1 MRIPS
6 LDCYMQSEKSNMP
19 VIVKDEMLV
28 KGVAFYLDSE
38 LPSEAKFLLDDFRMA
53 VNNAIRAGLQVR
65 VTSRNA
71 LIKIAYK
78 DFREQHPRMF
88 AQHLVSAFEVT
99 GSILKNH
106 RRRVRKGITCRIP
119 FVKRLMMKAENQ
131 AYRLDRKSGV
141 IDLPIRAGCHVE
153 LRLIVSQY
161 HRRYLD
167 DMTLSLGSLTVLPNR
182 VIVAFR
188 KDAPKPFFPKSALS
202 LDTNERSLDGV
213 FVEGDVAKA
222 VKADFPEVAIIQQ
235 RHHDRRK
242 RLQKKKAH
250 DRRTSRNLCRREGA
264 REHHRVDYGL
274 HQVAISVLKFA
285 EKRRS
290 AIVLE
295 DLRGMRPKRSKEL
308 NRRLSLWP
316 RRKLLQIIE
325 YKAQWKGIP
334 VVKVD
339 PRNSSRTCP
348 ICGRIQYSRMGTEFA
363 CECGW
368 RLDRHINASLNLLQT
383 AISNGMAG
391 GLRFNPGAFQ
401 HDVMMILYEPAM
413 AARSEPNGTSGVVGV
428 A

>member
-1 MRIPS
+1 
-6 LDCYMQSEKSNMP
+6 
-19 VIVKDEMLV
+19 MLV
-28 KGVAFYLDSE
+28 KGVVFYLESG
-38 LPSEAKFLLDDFRMA
+38 LPSEVKSLLEDFRLA
-53 VNNAIRAGLQVR
+53 VNNSIRAGLQAR

-71 LIKIAYK
+71 LTKLAYK
-78 DFREQHPRMF
+78 DFRQEHPRMYS
-88 AQHLVSAFEVT
+88 QHLVSAFEVA

-106 RRRVRKGITCRIP
+106 RKRFRKGVTDRIP

-131 AYRLDRKSGV
+131 AYKLDRKAGV

-153 LRLIVSQY
+153 LRLVVSQY

-188 KDAPKPFFPKSALS
+188 KDTPKPFFPKSALS

-213 FVEGDVAKA
+213 FVKGDVAKV

-250 DRRTSRNLCRREGA
+250 DRRTMGRLTRREGA
-264 REHHRVDYGL
+264 RERHRIDHRL
-274 HQVAISVLKFA
+274 HQVANSVLKFA
-285 EKRRS
+285 EERRS

-295 DLRGMRPKRSKEL
+295 DLKGMRPKRSREL
-308 NRRLSLWP
+308 NRRLSMWP
-316 RRKLLQIIE
+316 RRKLHQIIE
-325 YKAQWKGIP
+325 YKAQWRGIP

-348 ICGRIQYSRMGTEFA
+348 TCGRTQYSRMGAEFA

-368 RLDRHINASLNLLQT
+368 HIDRHINASINLLQT
-383 AISNGMAG
+383 AISKGMAG

-413 AARSEPNGTSGVVGV
+413 AARSEPNGTSGIVGV
-428 A
+428 T